1 MPGELIGALPAAELV
16 PGDLMYL
23 RVGDKVCILYDN
35 AGYRIDISILSTY
48 QYFLCNEVLNCDVS
62 CRNFPIFMKYFEVLE
77 YRTSLNRIDISVFLL

>member
-35 AGYRIDISILSTY
+35 AGYTHLISHSQIHESG
-48 QYFLCNEVLNCDVS
+48 
-62 CRNFPIFMKYFEVLE
+62 R
-77 YRTSLNRIDISVFLL
+77 